1 MAVNLSLVLHTLY
14 KTLRQNTC
22 CPTFLRAKA
31 LQGHET
37 VGETHHHPPD
47 TNLLLV
53 RCTIAQ
59 LCPAVFQI
67 VANMRS
73 PGVSNKPSAPPI
85 KPSGLASWP
94 TGGTA
99 QAIETSCLEN
109 VAGL

>member
-47 TNLLLV
+47 TNLLLSV
-53 RCTIAQ
+53 ARSPSFAQ
-59 LCPAVFQI
+59 LSSKSWLTCAAQGFQTSLEPLPSSLLDSRRGLLE
-67 VANMRS
+67 ALHKQSRRL
-73 PGVSNKPSAPPI
+73 VSK
-85 KPSGLASWP
+85 L
-94 TGGTA
+94 
-99 QAIETSCLEN
+99 
-109 VAGL
+109 